1 MVDVAKVIPG
11 VHASI
16 LKIYSH
22 VRSHFCADATLDL
35 VACETRQQPPGPP
48 TYKPSS
54 TQRQAAIGRS
64 HDW

>member
-35 VACETRQQPPGPP
+35 VACETRQQAWSADVQTVVDASG
-48 TYKPSS
+48 K
-54 TQRQAAIGRS
+54 RQ
-64 HDW
+64 

>member
-22 VRSHFCADATLDL
+22 VCSHFCADATLDL
-35 VACETRQQPPGPP
+35 VACETRQQ
-48 TYKPSS
+48 
-54 TQRQAAIGRS
+54 AAWSADVQTVVDASGNREIS
-64 HDW
+64 